1 MNLNFSDN
9 KLEKYANNDRTGS
22 KKLGEKRF
30 KKYKQ
35 RLDQLKASKTLED
48 VRFQPGRFHELTS
61 NRKGQWAC
69 ELDHPYRLIFEPQE
83 NPIPID
89 SDGKYIWVEI
99 KGVEIIEIDD
109 YH

>member
-1 MNLNFSDN
+1 MNLKFSDN

-61 NRKGQWAC
+61 DRKGQWAC
-69 ELDHPYRLIFEPQE
+69 DLDHPYRLIFEPQE

>member
-1 MNLNFSDN
+1 MNLKFSDN
-9 KLEKYANNDRTGS
+9 KLEKYANDDRTGS

-61 NRKGQWAC
+61 DRKGQWAC
-69 ELDHPYRLIFEPQE
+69 DLDHPYRLIFEPQE

>member
-9 KLEKYANNDRTGS
+9 KLEKYANDDRTGS

-35 RLDQLKASKTLED
+35 RLDQLKASKTLEN

>member
-61 NRKGQWAC
+61 DRKGQWAC
-69 ELDHPYRLIFEPQE
+69 DLDHPYRLIFEPQE

-89 SDGKYIWVEI
+89 SDGKYIWVEV